1 MLGRSILGS
10 NSFGDS
16 RVFVYEVAGLRQTD
30 RTEQDK
36 HAIRKSSTV
45 MMPVAF
51 NRMGEF
57 MQQMNRLGGQ
67 IVSIHPLNESAPKT
81 SAADPQ
87 EE

>member
-10 NSFGDS
+10 NPFGDS
-16 RVFVYEVAGLRQTD
+16 RVFIYEVAGLRQTD

-51 NRMGEF
+51 NRMSEF
-57 MQQMNRLGGQ
+57 MQQMSRLGGQ
-67 IVSIHPLNESAPKT
+67 IVSIRPLNETTPQP
-81 SAADPQ
+81 SAADSQ
-87 EE
+87 EN

>member
-10 NSFGDS
+10 NPFGDS

-30 RTEQDK
+30 RTDQDN

-51 NRMGEF
+51 NRMSEF

-67 IVSIHPLNESAPKT
+67 IISIHPLNESTPHI
-81 SAADPQ
+81 SASDSQ
-87 EE
+87 ED

>member
-10 NSFGDS
+10 NPFGDS
-16 RVFVYEVAGLRQTD
+16 RVFIYEVAGLRQTD
-30 RTEQDK
+30 RTDQDN

-67 IVSIHPLNESAPKT
+67 IISIHPLNESTPNT
-81 SAADPQ
+81 SASDSQ
-87 EE
+87 ED

>member
-10 NSFGDS
+10 NPFGDS
-16 RVFVYEVAGLRQTD
+16 RVFIYEVAGLRQTD
-30 RTEQDK
+30 RTEQDN

-67 IVSIHPLNESAPKT
+67 IVSIHPLNESIPTT
-81 SAADPQ
+81 SASDSQ
-87 EE
+87 ED

>member
-10 NSFGDS
+10 NPFGDS
-16 RVFVYEVAGLRQTD
+16 RVFIYEVAGLRQTD
-30 RTEQDK
+30 RTDQDN

-67 IVSIHPLNESAPKT
+67 IISIHPLNESAPNT
-81 SAADPQ
+81 SASDSQ
-87 EE
+87 ED